1 MNKFENIDIYTAD
14 PCVAMD
20 MVARTPWDHYVPP
33 YEVVSGVY
41 SVSGIEWVSSFLI
54 DTGDGL
60 ILIDTGLH
68 ESVYLL
74 IDSIY
79 RLGFKLNDIR
89 MILLSHMH
97 SDHANGARA
106 LAELTHAKVY
116 MSKRD
121 MPLLNE
127 KKLMYCNE
135 NYTYG
140 DLQPEN
146 FYEDEPIISL
156 GNIRI
161 ETVPTPGH
169 TPGTTSFFYEVSDN
183 VHGKLNV
190 GMHGGLGLNTM
201 SREYLEDAGFPLSL
215 RDEYKASLDQLDLR
229 QVDVSLISHNG
240 HHNMIEQ
247 LPQKTE
253 TFNPYIDDQV
263 WHKLL
268 GKYKAAINDLI
279 KHDP

>member
-89 MILLSHMH
+89 MILLSHMLY
-97 SDHANGARA
+97 ACF
-106 LAELTHAKVY
+106 
-116 MSKRD
+116 SKPPVQMVRVCKRVFSR
-121 MPLLNE
+121 LL
-127 KKLMYCNE
+127 L
-135 NYTYG
+135 
-140 DLQPEN
+140 
-146 FYEDEPIISL
+146 
-156 GNIRI
+156 
-161 ETVPTPGH
+161 
-169 TPGTTSFFYEVSDN
+169 
-183 VHGKLNV
+183 
-190 GMHGGLGLNTM
+190 
-201 SREYLEDAGFPLSL
+201 
-215 RDEYKASLDQLDLR
+215 
-229 QVDVSLISHNG
+229 
-240 HHNMIEQ
+240 
-247 LPQKTE
+247 
-253 TFNPYIDDQV
+253 
-263 WHKLL
+263 
-268 GKYKAAINDLI
+268 
-279 KHDP
+279 

>member
-146 FYEDEPIISL
+146 FYHL
-156 GNIRI
+156 K
-161 ETVPTPGH
+161 
-169 TPGTTSFFYEVSDN
+169 FY
-183 VHGKLNV
+183 H
-190 GMHGGLGLNTM
+190 
-201 SREYLEDAGFPLSL
+201 
-215 RDEYKASLDQLDLR
+215 
-229 QVDVSLISHNG
+229 QV
-240 HHNMIEQ
+240 
-247 LPQKTE
+247 
-253 TFNPYIDDQV
+253 
-263 WHKLL
+263 
-268 GKYKAAINDLI
+268 
-279 KHDP
+279 

>member
-135 NYTYG
+135 NYTY
-140 DLQPEN
+140 D
-146 FYEDEPIISL
+146 
-156 GNIRI
+156 
-161 ETVPTPGH
+161 
-169 TPGTTSFFYEVSDN
+169 
-183 VHGKLNV
+183 
-190 GMHGGLGLNTM
+190 
-201 SREYLEDAGFPLSL
+201 
-215 RDEYKASLDQLDLR
+215 
-229 QVDVSLISHNG
+229 
-240 HHNMIEQ
+240 
-247 LPQKTE
+247 
-253 TFNPYIDDQV
+253 
-263 WHKLL
+263 
-268 GKYKAAINDLI
+268 
-279 KHDP
+279 